1 MEPPSLC
8 ADPLHRPTISAWHS
22 NNNRHRKDSPPQC
35 SVLRNVWAVVG
46 REGPDGY
53 RLSYADIGG
62 KNGALW
68 IYFWLNYVLCSVST
82 FSMNKL
88 SKHIYISIYLYEKK
102 ENCLF
107 KKENPK
113 LLLYYVPNRKKQLSF
128 SGLCLHY
135 PGHIVKPSQKKSN
148 ERQIW
153 QREKKKHK
161 MASHWLHSVWIWPR
175 FRYFT
180 IRVYSQVI
188 WNVCPYKYL

>member
-1 MEPPSLC
+1 MESPSLC

-22 NNNRHRKDSPPQC
+22 NNVPNNHHRHRKGSPPQC

-88 SKHIYISIYLYEKK
+88 SKHIYINIYLYEKK
-102 ENCLF
+102 ENCSF

-113 LLLYYVPNRKKQLSF
+113 LLLYYVRNRKKQLSY

-135 PGHIVKPSQKKSN
+135 PGHIVKPSLKKAMRDKSGK
-148 ERQIW
+148 
-153 QREKKKHK
+153 EKKNTKWPNIGCTVSESGL
-161 MASHWLHSVWIWPR
+161 ASGI
-175 FRYFT
+175 
-180 IRVYSQVI
+180 SQSESI
-188 WNVCPYKYL
+188 LR